1 MPRECLL
8 LAQRAHM
15 LGNHQVASKYYEAC
29 RFIAKPGSEID
40 LMARVGIHCI
50 QLSQLPSIDLIAS
63 ESKQLMQECFNTM
76 AYSFTTAARIIQG
89 TIVDT
94 ILASK

>member
-1 MPRECLL
+1 
-8 LAQRAHM
+8 M
-15 LGNHQVASKYYEAC
+15 LGHPETALKHYEAC
-29 RFIAKPGSEID
+29 RFIAKRGSEMD

-50 QLSQLPSIDLIAS
+50 QLAQSATTDFATT
-63 ESKQLMQECFNTM
+63 ENKQLMQECFNTM
-76 AYSFTTAARIIQG
+76 AYTFTTAARIIQG

>member
-1 MPRECLL
+1 
-8 LAQRAHM
+8 M
-15 LGNHQVASKYYEAC
+15 LGHHEIALKYYEAC
-29 RFIAKPGSEID
+29 RFVAKPSSEID

-50 QLSQLPSIDLIAS
+50 QLSQSPSIDMIAGQ
-63 ESKQLMQECFNTM
+63 SKQLMQECFSTM

-94 ILASK
+94 ILASKWVVLLLT

>member
-1 MPRECLL
+1 
-8 LAQRAHM
+8 M
-15 LGNHQVASKYYEAC
+15 LGHHEVAAKYYEAC
-29 RFIAKPGSEID
+29 CFIAKPGSEID

-50 QLSQLPSIDLIAS
+50 HLAQSASIDIIAS

-89 TIVDT
+89 TIVET

>member
-1 MPRECLL
+1 
-8 LAQRAHM
+8 M
-15 LGNHQVASKYYEAC
+15 LGQHEVASKYYEAC

-50 QLSQLPSIDLIAS
+50 HLSQAASIDSIAS
-63 ESKQLMQECFNTM
+63 ESKQLMQECFHTM